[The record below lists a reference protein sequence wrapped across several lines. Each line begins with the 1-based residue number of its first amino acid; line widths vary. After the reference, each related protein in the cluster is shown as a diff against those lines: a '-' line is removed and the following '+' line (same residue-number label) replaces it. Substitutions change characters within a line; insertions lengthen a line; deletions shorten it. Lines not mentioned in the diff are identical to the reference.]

1 MNIVFQII
9 YLVLHNTDKGLHMIK
24 NIVACVCSECG
35 DTWDYGK
42 LIKEDYTKA
51 LSEWMTTPKTCL
63 RCGKKYIPIKN
74 IYNMDEFV
82 FNSVRNCKM

>member
-1 MNIVFQII
+1 
-9 YLVLHNTDKGLHMIK
+9 MIK
-24 NIVACVCSECG
+24 NILACVCSECG

-42 LIKEDYTKA
+42 LVEEDYTKA
-51 LSEWMTTPKTCL
+51 MPDWITTPKTCL
-63 RCGKKYIPIKN
+63 RCKEEYIPLGH